1 MLKQLIHNGII
12 IPEAPEYWGLS
23 LRVRGEW
30 VALTP
35 AQEEMAIAWARKK
48 DTPYVQDPVFAAN
61 FMRDFS
67 AALGIDPPLAV
78 SDVDFSPCIEII
90 ERERAVKEAM
100 TPEQRKA
107 VAAQRK
113 AEREALKAQYGFAIV
128 NGQRVEL
135 GNYMTEPSGIFMG
148 RGQHPLRGRWKQ
160 GARQSDVTL
169 NLSPDAPRPDGQW
182 AEIVWLPESLWVARW
197 YDQLSDKF
205 KYIWLSDTAPVKQQR
220 EASKF
225 DKAIELEARIDEVR
239 AEIEQGLTDANPRRR
254 MVATACYLIDALCL
268 RVGDEKDP
276 DEADTVGATTLRP
289 EHVLIR
295 EDGAVEF
302 EFLGKDSVAWHKTLQ
317 PPAVVLDNLR
327 ELSRN
332 ARPSRAAT
340 TDDRGHP
347 TRDLPQLFPDVTS
360 ATVNRFLSSVMPGLS
375 AKVFRTHHASMAVSQ
390 SLNQSGVRLQDPEY
404 KKWKAATLANLD
416 AAVLCNHTKQET
428 GDWAAASE
436 RYRERQFRAEERL
449 GIARAQWQ
457 ESNAKLAVL
466 KQEAKAKEESATT
479 PEERAKIKERYRKQI
494 ERARQQLAT
503 AQDRRARA
511 QIALDKIKA
520 QALIAGKKRTWN
532 LGTSLKSYIDPRI
545 YHRWGRQVG
554 YDVLERYYPTTLR
567 RKFAWVR
574 DADETNDQ
582 GEEFA
587 IRTCMSE
594 DLLAVAM
601 MFQEVQ
607 RELPEATLPQTGEEI
622 AARFLPALG
631 ADWRE
636 AVVALGE
643 EQEVVGFAAVG
654 PLWEQEGQPR
664 LDVYA
669 VIRVEQRDSPL
680 TQRLADEIRRRAQ
693 NYQMQLSKK
702 LPLCPQNDD
711 WTISAPN
718 FLEALEVEHGDNQ
731 EE

>member
-1 MLKQLIHNGII
+1 LLKQLIHNGII
-12 IPEAPEYWGLS
+12 IPETPEYLGLS
-23 LRVRGEW
+23 LRVRGQW
-30 VALTP
+30 IALSP
-35 AQEEMAIAWARKK
+35 AQEEMAMAWARKK
-48 DTPYVQDPVFAAN
+48 DTIYVQDPVFAAN

-67 AALGIDPPLAV
+67 AALGVEPTLEV
-78 SDVDFSPCIEII
+78 REVDFGPCNEVVQ
-90 ERERAVKEAM
+90 RERAAKEAM
-100 TPEQRKA
+100 TSEERKA
-107 VAAQRK
+107 LAAQRK
-113 AEREALKAQYGFAIV
+113 VAREALKAQYGFAIV

-135 GNYMTEPSGIFMG
+135 GNYMAEPSGIFMG
-148 RGQHPLRGRWKQ
+148 RGQHPLRGRWKR
-160 GARQSDVTL
+160 GARQTDVTL

-197 YDQLSDKF
+197 YDQLSDKL

-225 DKAIELEARIDEVR
+225 DKAIDLEARIDEVR
-239 AEIEQGLTDANPRRR
+239 AEIERGLADENPRRR

-276 DEADTVGATTLRP
+276 EEADTVGATTLRP
-289 EHVLIR
+289 EHVFIR

-302 EFLGKDSVAWHKTLQ
+302 KFLGKDSVAWHKTLQ
-317 PPAVVLDNLR
+317 PPAIVLDNLR
-327 ELSRN
+327 ELSLK
-332 ARPSRAAT
+332 ARPSRASAT
-340 TDDRGHP
+340 DERGHP

-360 ATVNRFLSSVMPGLS
+360 ATVNKFLSSVMPGLS
-375 AKVFRTHHASMAVSQ
+375 AKVFRTHHASMAVSR
-390 SLNQSGVRLQDPEY
+390 SLDQAAVRLQDPEY

-428 GDWAAASE
+428 GDWAAARE
-436 RYRERQFRAEERL
+436 RYRERQDKAEERL
-449 GIARAQWQ
+449 ATARAQWQ
-457 ESNAKLAVL
+457 ESNEKLAAL
-466 KQEAKAKEESATT
+466 KQEAKEKEEGATT
-479 PEERAKIKERYRKQI
+479 PEERVKLKERYRKQI
-494 ERARQQLAT
+494 ERARQQLAV

-511 QIALDKIKA
+511 QVALDKIKA

-574 DADETNDQ
+574 DEDEITD
-582 GEEFA
+582 EESEFVV
-587 IRTCMSE
+587 RTCMSE
-594 DLLAVAM
+594 DLAAVTV

-607 RELPEATLPQTGEEI
+607 RELPEVALPQTREEI
-622 AARFLPALG
+622 GARFLPSLG

-636 AVVALGE
+636 AIVALGE
-643 EQEVVGFAAVG
+643 EQEVAGFAAIG
-654 PLWEQEGQPR
+654 PLWEHEGQPC
-664 LDVYA
+664 LDVFA
-669 VIRVEQRDSPL
+669 VIRAEQRDTSL

-693 NYQMQLSKK
+693 SYQMQLSKK
-702 LPLCPQNDD
+702 QLPIRPQEDS
-711 WTISAPN
+711 WQASAPD
-718 FLEALEVEHGDNQ
+718 FLEALEAEDAQ